1 MASFIMHF
9 LNDEPFN
16 LNLSTLQFDSM
27 QPQQLLQLLSNVL
40 CWIFDQER
48 IDIKR
53 EAAEETAIRVLNSLR
68 ILRYRP
74 PQDQEEQEEW
84 RAGIV
89 EGRKGSLY
97 PLLVFLFENSE
108 ALKERAYLAKY
119 LMKTDVPGEFFDY
132 DIEELQN
139 DIAELMNEF
148 KEIHAETKDIM
159 ADVLLL
165 NDIKEDLKSMEKEKL
180 ILIRKIERT
189 EAKVQ
194 TIPYFEKQMQL
205 ASQLRGEKSRYAE
218 LMQQK
223 QIERQKVLNIES
235 RINRMKINL
244 SEAQAVADTLDE
256 QALMEKLED
265 EVATNTFLA
274 NGKLFNEIEYKENK
288 LRELINMANSNS
300 VTEEDL
306 QKMTEDPRPLHEI
319 PDDYFFKVF
328 DTHDLKRK
336 IQSYEEQIEEMRKRI
351 RKLEDERDHKEVDID
366 ENMSVVRHQVSTLE
380 RKKEI
385 AVQKLQELRQDLAR
399 IEKDVEDRKNDLKDK
414 MGGDVV
420 SNVQYRKYLEQY
432 RAKSEEQ
439 KRKRLEEEL
448 TYAEKGVLSGTV
460 DILSKRFKELESHIE
475 SLGGEVVEV
484 LNVPTKYDRPKTAAP
499 QTNDAED
506 IKFEMQDMM
515 RALDERKE
523 RITDQRQVRDEMR
536 NALIK
541 MTEELDERQKQQAG
555 IMSEIQL
562 KHRMKVDKIK
572 DLEDSIANC
581 KEDIPMLA
589 KELQGLLEDKN
600 SLDGVA
606 GSNLEDLIAEA
617 TGKENEIDA
626 VVGEIGDVDE
636 QRYQAEM
643 WKDVLSMFELKMDFF
658 SGKLDGPSYPY

>member
-306 QKMTEDPRPLHEI
+306 QKMTED
-319 PDDYFFKVF
+319 
-328 DTHDLKRK
+328 
-336 IQSYEEQIEEMRKRI
+336 IEEMRKRI

>member
-1 MASFIMHF
+1 MTSNMTSFIMHF

-139 DIAELMNEF
+139 DVTELMNEF

-306 QKMTEDPRPLHEI
+306 QKMTED
-319 PDDYFFKVF
+319 
-328 DTHDLKRK
+328 
-336 IQSYEEQIEEMRKRI
+336 IEEMRKRI

-541 MTEELDERQKQQAG
+541 MTEELEERQKQQAE

-572 DLEDSIANC
+572 ALEDSIANC
-581 KEDIPMLA
+581 KEDIPRLA

-606 GSNLEDLIAEA
+606 GSNLEDLVAEA

-626 VVGEIGDVDE
+626 AVGEIGDVDE

-643 WKDVLSMFELKMDFF
+643 WKDVLSMFELKMDFIA
-658 SGKLDGPSYPY
+658 GKLDAPSYPY

>member
-1 MASFIMHF
+1 MTSNMTSFIMHF

-139 DIAELMNEF
+139 DVTELMNEF

-306 QKMTEDPRPLHEI
+306 QKMTED
-319 PDDYFFKVF
+319 
-328 DTHDLKRK
+328 
-336 IQSYEEQIEEMRKRI
+336 IEEMRKRI

-541 MTEELDERQKQQAG
+541 MTEELEERQKQQAE

-572 DLEDSIANC
+572 ALEDSNANC
-581 KEDIPMLA
+581 KEYIPRLA

-606 GSNLEDLIAEA
+606 GSNLEDLVAEA

-626 VVGEIGDVDE
+626 AVGEIGDVDE

-643 WKDVLSMFELKMDFF
+643 WKDVLSMFELKMDFIA
-658 SGKLDGPSYPY
+658 GKLDAPSYPY